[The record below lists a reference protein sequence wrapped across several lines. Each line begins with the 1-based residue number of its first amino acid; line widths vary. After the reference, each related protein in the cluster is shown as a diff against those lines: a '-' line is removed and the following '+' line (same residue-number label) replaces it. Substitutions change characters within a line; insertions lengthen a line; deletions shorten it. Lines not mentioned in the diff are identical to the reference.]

1 MAKKAIGE
9 KVIISKP
16 DTMYSH
22 FCSTIII
29 ATTAKCFLS
38 SIAVNIVT
46 KEHYSTSTPQAL
58 SQAFKHNVTHT
69 YKFIC

>member
-16 DTMYSH
+16 DTMYSY
-22 FCSTIII
+22 FCSTIIS
-29 ATTAKCFLS
+29 ATTAKCFLP

-46 KEHYSTSTPQAL
+46 KEHYSICYQYTTSSFSSLQA
-58 SQAFKHNVTHT
+58 
-69 YKFIC
+69 